1 MLHVSILMVILCVC
15 VSKARVHLRVDAR
28 ERFRA
33 DDRNIASPSNIG
45 LLNSVLIFSDQLRRF
60 APARLSRID
69 SSVLLLVSPLAMTEE
84 KAGRKRRFSASGMRK
99 QGPRRR

>member
-1 MLHVSILMVILCVC
+1 M
-15 VSKARVHLRVDAR
+15 SKARVHLRVDAR

-33 DDRNIASPSNIG
+33 DDRNIASPPNIG

-69 SSVLLLVSPLAMTEE
+69 SSVLLLVSPRAMTGE
-84 KAGRKRRFSASGMRK
+84 KPGRKRRSPPQACGSKGRDV
-99 QGPRRR
+99 GDDCPREDI